1 MSGPDGRNSPYQGG
15 AQESGSARAINHPT
29 PRQVIVSPAQHSID
43 DSLPSPVSVDQ
54 QHRSRRRHQL
64 ANQPLG
70 QHLNQP
76 LRRHEWMSGDRKW
89 TPSGLE
95 VERRDFFDTRV
106 TGRQEIWQAIHA
118 ALELMWEAD
127 TAARN
132 SRIEQ
137 QQNEATVSEE
147 NIQISATA
155 NASEQA
161 RQEALTMAQ
170 TILSA
175 AEITIP
181 TGDLANGVYDSFGNF
196 YGLPEQIVAD
206 PINIALTSN
215 AAGYTDAKGDLA
227 AGEDTAE
234 EEEADESDKSVAQ
247 RREEKGK
254 AVVDERDQI
263 ALKARLSEGDQDVD
277 LSIGRGESVRS
288 VARRIAEEAML
299 ASNKHVRLAYMGK
312 VLAEGSS
319 LLSQGWKQGHVI
331 NALVFTR

>member
-1 MSGPDGRNSPYQGG
+1 
-15 AQESGSARAINHPT
+15 
-29 PRQVIVSPAQHSID
+29 
-43 DSLPSPVSVDQ
+43 
-54 QHRSRRRHQL
+54 
-64 ANQPLG
+64 
-70 QHLNQP
+70 
-76 LRRHEWMSGDRKW
+76 MSGDRKW
-89 TPSGLE
+89 TPSALAG
-95 VERRDFFDTRV
+95 ERRDFFDTRV

-137 QQNEATVSEE
+137 QHNEPTASEE
-147 NIQISATA
+147 NMQISATA
-155 NASEQA
+155 NASEQD

-181 TGDLANGVYDSFGNF
+181 TGDLENGVYDSFGNF
-196 YGLPEQIVAD
+196 YGLPEHIVAD
-206 PINIALTSN
+206 PIDIVLTGNST
-215 AAGYTDAKGDLA
+215 GYVDAKGELT

-234 EEEADESDKSVAQ
+234 EEEGVDEDDKSVAQ

-254 AVVDERDQI
+254 AVVDVRDQI
-263 ALKARLSEGDQDVD
+263 ALKARLSEGDRDVN

-288 VARRIAEEAML
+288 VARRVAEEAMVRL
-299 ASNKHVRLAYMGK
+299 LNGPPHICQILSGKCVQLPSDKNVRLAYMGK
-312 VLAEGSS
+312 ILTEGSS

-331 NALVFTR
+331 NALVFTS